1 MKASATAFTLFSVN
15 ITWLHLLIGCSILF
29 VLYIVFGLIREKTP
43 RISLKTAFR
52 DALRT
57 AAAQPAALVKFLL
70 TEACVIVICLTP
82 LLLLTEKMPL
92 WIPAALAAVCWFLL
106 MNPARVNAAAAMQD
120 SLGNGSVF
128 SMRLADPSRWF
139 SKVRHGVLRA
149 AFLACWS
156 VPLAAGLGYAYR
168 FYKGTDDISGPE
180 TLHMV
185 QDFGNGDVRLGIKYL
200 LLILGGLILI
210 LMIGFAF
217 HSGAR
222 HALALGRPRL
232 VNGHRGKI
240 ALGWFCSVIVFMLP
254 LWIAL
259 GIVISRFMPM
269 LNDPRGIF
277 TVIQTLHVRP
287 LLLILGA
294 GTLLTLPLIPVRSL
308 MIAAMVHQLKD
319 REESAAS

>member
-1 MKASATAFTLFSVN
+1 MKVSQAFGN
-15 ITWLHLLIGCSILF
+15 
-29 VLYIVFGLIREKTP
+29 
-43 RISLKTAFR
+43 AFR
-52 DALRT
+52 TVSGQKRETLKFLVT
-57 AAAQPAALVKFLL
+57 EAALTGMCLAPLLFL
-70 TEACVIVICLTP
+70 TESGP
-82 LLLLTEKMPL
+82 LKYL
-92 WIPAALAAVCWFLL
+92 AALAAPLWLL
-106 MNPARVNAAAAMQD
+106 VKIPARLNAAAAMQD

-149 AFLACWS
+149 VLLACWS

-180 TLHMV
+180 TLQMV

-294 GTLLTLPLIPVRSL
+294 GTLLTLPLIPIRSL